1 MLVVVPAVVVKD
13 LSLLGFSYIVSV
25 VGFLCVGSVL
35 IFADDLVVGLVCIV
49 VVVLVVDVVLGKVVG
64 VMYCGWFVSGVLCSG
79 VLVA

>member
-1 MLVVVPAVVVKD
+1 MSA
-13 LSLLGFSYIVSV
+13 

-35 IFADDLVVGLVCIV
+35 IFVDDFVVGLVCIV

-64 VMYCGWFVSGVLCSG
+64 VMYCGWFVFGVLCSG